1 MKPQAAVAAKP
12 KRRLPLAVL
21 LGFMFLAGLC
31 ALLALNT
38 ASAAL
43 EVQQR
48 GLTAANA
55 STSDSEQQ
63 LLRDLAAKQAP
74 SALAAAASALGLVP
88 NQNPAFLRV
97 NQNGSVTVLGSPVP
111 ASAPPKPTVT
121 PKPTATPKPTTT
133 PKPTATPTA
142 KVTRK
147 PSVAAPVVT
156 VTVTKSVTASTTK
169 SAPPAS
175 APAGPNSHPSST
187 APGGH

>member
-1 MKPQAAVAAKP
+1 MKPNTAEARTA

-21 LGFMFLAGLC
+21 LGLMFLGGLC

-55 STSDSEQQ
+55 STSDNEQQ

-111 ASAPPKPTVT
+111 ASAPPKPAVT
-121 PKPTATPKPTTT
+121 PKPTATPKT
-133 PKPTATPTA
+133 TATPGARATG
-142 KVTRK
+142 R

-175 APAGPNSHPSST
+175 APAGPNSHPTST